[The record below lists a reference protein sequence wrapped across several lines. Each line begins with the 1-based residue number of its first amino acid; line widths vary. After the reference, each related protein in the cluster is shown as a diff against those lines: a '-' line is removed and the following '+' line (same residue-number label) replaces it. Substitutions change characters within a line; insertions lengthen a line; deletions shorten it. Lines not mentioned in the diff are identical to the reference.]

1 MFNSIRKFLL
11 INLLISI
18 IVTTS
23 LTLLGNYILD
33 QKDIQHQLDSLL
45 SQAGLVFDALISDD
59 IADRDLSKLQNELN
73 SVPILAKEYF
83 NSIDNPFDYDYEDK
97 FEFQIWDLKT
107 HKLLLH
113 SANAP
118 LEPLSKGQPG
128 FNSVRF
134 DESAWR
140 VFTSIDK
147 ENGII
152 INIAERADIRQELGK
167 RILRDDLYIM
177 LLVYPLLGLLIWI
190 IVGKGLLP
198 LTSVASEVAN
208 RAPGHLSPVDITN
221 VPVEIKPLLD
231 ELNKLFL
238 RLQRAL
244 DREKRFAADAA
255 HELRTPLA
263 GLKTQTQLAL
273 KIADEKEREVALNK
287 LIKSVDRCTHIVEQ
301 LLTLSRLV
309 PEEPNML
316 KDLSSVNL
324 HSLAVEIITM
334 LVPKALEKDI
344 ELELVCPNIDLNI
357 TGNNTALGILLRNLI
372 DNAIRYSPPGSDVKV
387 MIRETAE
394 DIILSV
400 IDNGPGIP
408 PELRS
413 RVFERFFRVL
423 GNKAPGSGLGLAI
436 VQQIAALHRADV
448 KLGTPDAGEGLE
460 VVIYFKKNIRILPGS
475 H

>member
-1 MFNSIRKFLL
+1 MINSIRKFLL
-11 INLLISI
+11 INLLVSI

-23 LTLLGNYILD
+23 LTLLGNHFLD
-33 QKDIQHQLDSLL
+33 QKDIKHQLDSLL
-45 SQAGLVFDALISDD
+45 SQAGLVFEALLSNDLGK
-59 IADRDLSKLQNELN
+59 RDLNQLQEELN
-73 SVPILAKEYF
+73 NVPLIAQEYYH
-83 NSIDNPFDYDYEDK
+83 SLDNPFDYRYEDK

-107 HKLLLH
+107 KKLLLH

-118 LEPLSKGQPG
+118 LEPLSDGTPG
-128 FNSVRF
+128 FASVNAT
-134 DESAWR
+134 EGAWR
-140 VFTSIDK
+140 VFTSHDK
-147 ENGII
+147 KDGVI
-152 INIAERADIRQELGK
+152 INIAERANIRQELGR

-190 IVGKGLLP
+190 IVGKGLNP
-198 LTSVASEVAN
+198 LTKVAN
-208 RAPGHLSPVDITN
+208 EVSSRAPGHLSPVDITH
-221 VPVEIKPLLD
+221 VPVEIMPLVD

-273 KIADEKEREVALNK
+273 KIDNEKERSVALNR
-287 LIKSVDRCTHIVEQ
+287 LIGSVDRCTHIVEQ

-309 PEEPNML
+309 PEEPNTL
-316 KDLSSVNL
+316 QDIGAVNL
-324 HSLAVEIITM
+324 HGLAVEIITM
-334 LVPKALEKDI
+334 LVPKAIDNDI
-344 ELELVCPNIDLNI
+344 ELELVCPNVNI
-357 TGNNTALGILLRNLI
+357 SVIGNNIALGILLRNLI
-372 DNAIRYSPPGSDVKV
+372 DNAMRYSPPGSHIKIV
-387 MIRETAE
+387 IAE
-394 DIILSV
+394 SAEHIILSV

-436 VQQIAALHRADV
+436 VQQIAALHQAEV
-448 KLGTPDAGEGLE
+448 KLGTPDSGKGLE
-460 VVIYFKKNIRILPGS
+460 VNVYFKKNLHINS
-475 H
+475 DNS